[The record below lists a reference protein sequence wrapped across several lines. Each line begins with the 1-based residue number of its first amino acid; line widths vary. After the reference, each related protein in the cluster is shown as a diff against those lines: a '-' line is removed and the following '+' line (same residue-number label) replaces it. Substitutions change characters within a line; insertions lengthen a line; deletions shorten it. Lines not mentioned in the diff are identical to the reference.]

1 MGKRGAMT
9 LHSFYCINCGRKSME
24 LFRKVGFQ
32 HGKDHRKK
40 MWCPWCKAEINHVE
54 TRNLDEEFKFRE
66 AFNNGSFTEEA
77 QESLDYVRLSCIG
90 KNS

>member
-1 MGKRGAMT
+1 MAKYEE
-9 LHSFYCINCGRKSME
+9 HKFWCINCGRSGIPVR
-24 LFRKVGFQ
+24 RKVGFQ

-77 QESLDYVRLSCIG
+77 QESLDYVRLSSFWQ
-90 KNS
+90 NA

>member
-1 MGKRGAMT
+1 MGKRCKT
-9 LHSFYCINCGRKSME
+9 ELHSFYCINCGKKSME
-24 LFRKVGFQ
+24 LHRKVGFQ

-40 MWCPWCKAEINHVE
+40 MWCPWCKAEINHIE

>member
-77 QESLDYVRLSCIG
+77 QKSLDYVRLS
-90 KNS
+90 SFR